1 MAAES
6 PLWRK
11 AFDGVER
18 RIGAPL
24 ENATSSADFQVLS
37 LKVGRVK
44 TAVIAP
50 VEAVV
55 GFGLHLVGI
64 RPMPR
69 CAFCAGISSRCN
81 VNCWPCVVSRPSPS
95 ESRKI
100 QNDSDRP
107 GGGYRTRT
115 RP

>member
-44 TAVIAP
+44 EAVIAP

-55 GFGLHLVGI
+55 GFGLRLVGI
-64 RPMPR
+64 
-69 CAFCAGISSRCN
+69 
-81 VNCWPCVVSRPSPS
+81 PSHAEVRVLRRDLIEVQRELLAMRREQAVTERKSKDS
-95 ESRKI
+95 E
-100 QNDSDRP
+100 
-107 GGGYRTRT
+107 
-115 RP
+115 

>member
-24 ENATSSADFQVLS
+24 ENATSSADFQVFS
-37 LKVGRVK
+37 LKVGRVRK
-44 TAVIAP
+44 AVIAP
-50 VEAVV
+50 VEVVV

-64 RPMPR
+64 
-69 CAFCAGISSRCN
+69 
-81 VNCWPCVVSRPSPS
+81 PSHAEVRVLRRDLIKVQRELLAMRREQAVTERESTDS
-95 ESRKI
+95 E
-100 QNDSDRP
+100 
-107 GGGYRTRT
+107 
-115 RP
+115 